1 MKKKPLLF
9 SNRRYTAIFYIRR
22 VFKKYITHMAAYFSR
37 LLPVKIRQPSRHT
50 SARFQSFRMFEILEL
65 VAPEFCHLTSC
76 RRFRG
81 AFFSGRFHFLFRLRL
96 IIAAQRFP
104 FIILNI
110 KLVLRRRRQFII
122 FLCFVF
128 FFYYHY

>member
-1 MKKKPLLF
+1 M
-9 SNRRYTAIFYIRR
+9 T
-22 VFKKYITHMAAYFSR
+22 TAYFSR

-50 SARFQSFRMFEILEL
+50 SARFQSFRTFEILEL

-96 IIAAQRFP
+96 IIVAQRFP

-128 FFYYHY
+128 FFIITINLSLWSREVVGGKLRKKFK

>member
-1 MKKKPLLF
+1 M
-9 SNRRYTAIFYIRR
+9 T
-22 VFKKYITHMAAYFSR
+22 TAYFSR

-96 IIAAQRFP
+96 IIVAQRFP

-128 FFYYHY
+128 FFIITINLSLWSREVVGGKLRKKFK